1 MLYWVFDLDFTL
13 YQFPY
18 GTSFSYKRLNN
29 DSQLRYLLRKLP
41 SQRLMFTN
49 GTIFHADTCIETMNL
64 NNCFHNVVARD
75 SIQDLKPNTSAYQKF
90 EVLNNINR
98 EDMCIFFEDTVE
110 NLIVAKDRGWI
121 TVLINP
127 HNKSVH
133 ESIDFQFPNIYVAL
147 NYFNTAIDTHLSNK

>member
-18 GTSFSYKRLNN
+18 GTSFSYKKLNN

-121 TVLINP
+121 TVLIHPTKNP
-127 HNKSVH
+127 MHQ
-133 ESIDFQFPNIYVAL
+133 SIDFQFTNIYIAL